1 MTSTCV
7 IANPR
12 HTQGQRENKNIN
24 NTTATT
30 SAIQHCHRYSH
41 FHLHSHSHSYS
52 YSLFAFAFYSGE
64 LMISPNQPPPCH
76 RHSRPSALMR
86 WLMQRFTVHK
96 WTRNHRKFQVCNFE
110 YIYSLFLFVY
120 FSYNNTSTYL
130 VLISIFVLYS
140 TCNEVSHLQCT
151 TIFGLQWWR
160 TVQMISTR

>member
-12 HTQGQRENKNIN
+12 HTQGQREKKKIN

-64 LMISPNQPPPCH
+64 LMISPNQPPPV
-76 RHSRPSALMR
+76 PPTQSA
-86 WLMQRFTVHK
+86 QRFDALTDAA
-96 WTRNHRKFQVCNFE
+96 
-110 YIYSLFLFVY
+110 IY
-120 FSYNNTSTYL
+120 
-130 VLISIFVLYS
+130 
-140 TCNEVSHLQCT
+140 
-151 TIFGLQWWR
+151 GA
-160 TVQMISTR
+160 